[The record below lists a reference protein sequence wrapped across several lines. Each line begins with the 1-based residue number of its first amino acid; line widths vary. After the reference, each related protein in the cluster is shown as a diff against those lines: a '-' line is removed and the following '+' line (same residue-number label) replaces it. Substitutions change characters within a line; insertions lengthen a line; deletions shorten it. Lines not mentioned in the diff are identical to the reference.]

1 MHLPVAGY
9 RRYPPRRFV
18 FSSSAA
24 PTAPPGS
31 AFLASP
37 GCHRFHLD
45 LHCPQRWANTDS
57 LNGAGVND
65 DADDD
70 DDCCLG
76 PPCGACEDAEDDL
89 TPLPR
94 RPRAVDPYIR
104 LKLLRLQSHK

>member
-45 LHCPQRWANTDS
+45 LHCPQRLANTDS
-57 LNGAGVND
+57 LNGLAPMMTPMMTTMMTTTVAWGLRVVHAKVPKTTLLPSSRFKPPL
-65 DADDD
+65 AD
-70 DDCCLG
+70 C
-76 PPCGACEDAEDDL
+76 
-89 TPLPR
+89 
-94 RPRAVDPYIR
+94 
-104 LKLLRLQSHK
+104 